1 MRPVVIARIVGIVA
15 VLLLLG
21 SGLVG
26 HKLTAEHPQA
36 ATVAVLSPAEAGAD

>member
-1 MRPVVIARIVGIVA
+1 MVARIVGIIA

-26 HKLTAEHPQA
+26 RQLTAEHPEA
-36 ATVAVLSPAEAGAD
+36 ATVAVLAPAVSGAN